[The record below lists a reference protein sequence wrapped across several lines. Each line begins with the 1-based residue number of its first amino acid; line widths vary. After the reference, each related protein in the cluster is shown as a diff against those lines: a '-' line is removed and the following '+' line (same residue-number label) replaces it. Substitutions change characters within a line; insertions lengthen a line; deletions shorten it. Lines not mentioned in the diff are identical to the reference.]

1 MGTPQPAPQPD
12 LAAIEAEINALTPE
26 GRTEDLQR
34 TDARI
39 AALRAI
45 ARRSS
50 GERAEL
56 AALQARRRL
65 LITALGRRRGPGA
78 GRPREQ
84 RSLVAALEEA
94 RATLA
99 EPPATRPVARGIVRN
114 LVDNVDLLLAQLA
127 PLMAMATVLP
137 SDAPAE
143 TPVAT
148 IGPYRFTAAQLRVL
162 VSLLAESE
170 R

>member
-1 MGTPQPAPQPD
+1 MSTGHAAPHPD
-12 LAAIEAEINALTPE
+12 QDALGAEIQALSSE
-26 GRTEDLQR
+26 ARAAELQR

-39 AALRAI
+39 AALRAV
-45 ARRSS
+45 AKRGE

-65 LITALGRRRGPGA
+65 LIVALGRRRGPGA

-84 RSLVAALEEA
+84 RSLIAALDEA

-127 PLMAMATVLP
+127 PLMTMAATLSP
-137 SDAPAE
+137 DTPAE
-143 TPVAT
+143 TPVAAV
-148 IGPYRFTAAQLRVL
+148 GPYSFTAGQLRAL
-162 VSLLAESE
+162 MELLTES
-170 R
+170 